1 MALTD
6 TEKKAVQDALYY
18 QAPQTGGAMI
28 PSGETKGSYQFKEG
42 AGKGLETGLSLA
54 LSGAGLGASIGSVA
68 GPGGTAI
75 GAAAGAGIGA
85 GVGLVGGFL
94 GGGFKGYMDA
104 GKEYDQARKLQRA
117 QEKEARRQKAD
128 AQAYGRRSAS
138 KRAEGMERAYLSASP
153 PPEMDVTAGPGISS
167 YDAFKAKTYGG

>member
-1 MALTD
+1 
-6 TEKKAVQDALYY
+6 
-18 QAPQTGGAMI
+18 MI
-28 PSGETKGSYQFKEG
+28 PSGETKGGYQIKEG
-42 AGKGLETGLSLA
+42 AGKGLETGFSLA
-54 LSGAGLGASIGSVA
+54 LSGAGLGASIGAA
-68 GPGGTAI
+68 GGPI
-75 GAAAGAGIGA
+75 GAGAGAAIGA

-104 GKEYDQARKLQRA
+104 GKEYDQAKKLQRA

-153 PPEMDVTAGPGISS
+153 PAEMDVTAGSGISS